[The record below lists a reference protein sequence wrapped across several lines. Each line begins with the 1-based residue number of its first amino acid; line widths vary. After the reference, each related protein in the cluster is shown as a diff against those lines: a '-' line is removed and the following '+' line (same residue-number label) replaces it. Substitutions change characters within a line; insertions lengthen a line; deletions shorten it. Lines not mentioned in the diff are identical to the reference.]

1 MWLRRVL
8 LAVSR
13 SPSRSDYEGELK
25 RHGLQVMSADN
36 GVECLGILR
45 EFTPDIV
52 VIEPELLWGGGDGVL
67 AVLSE
72 MPGMWIVPIVVLT
85 ADSSPKLDCLSLFA
99 TTELLKR
106 PVSAERLVGRVARL
120 AFGDQWPFITGAR
133 RHNAPGILAGLIAIT
148 SGTRCGA
155 T

>member
-13 SPSRSDYEGELK
+13 SPSRSDFEGELR
-25 RHGLQVMSADN
+25 RHGLQVMSADH
-36 GVECLGILR
+36 GVECLEVLR
-45 EFTPDIV
+45 DFTPDIV

-85 ADSSPKLDCLSLFA
+85 ADSSPAMRCLSRFA
-99 TTELLKR
+99 TTVLLQR
-106 PVSAERLVGRVARL
+106 PVSAEWLVGRVARL
-120 AFGDQWPFITGAR
+120 AFGDQWPLITGAIR
-133 RHNAPGILAGLIAIT
+133 RNAPGILAGLIAST
-148 SGTRCGA
+148 SGPRCGV

>member
-1 MWLRRVL
+1 MLPPIIRR
-8 LAVSR
+8 A
-13 SPSRSDYEGELK
+13 SRSDTVD
-25 RHGLQVMSADN
+25 H
-36 GVECLGILR
+36 GVECLEVLR

-67 AVLSE
+67 AVLGE

-85 ADSSPKLDCLSLFA
+85 ADSSPKLDCLRLFA

-106 PVSAERLVGRVARL
+106 PVSAERLVGGVARL
-120 AFGDQWPFITGAR
+120 VFGDQWSLTPGAHR
-133 RHNAPGILAGLIAIT
+133 RNATGILAGLIAGT
-148 SGTRCGA
+148 SGTRRGA